1 MASVSGVSG
10 ASITSAAGI
19 ESLINQYMAIERQPV
34 TRLQTQKDEL
44 QVRRAIYSDIGTKL
58 GALRTAIRSLTGDT
72 DNLFRR
78 LSATSANA
86 QVATVT
92 GSQSAATGNYTL
104 EVGWLAQ
111 THTLRS
117 ARQAQSDQA
126 LGLSGSFVIGGAQ
139 TRTVDNAITVA
150 DTVTGFGTS
159 GSIGDGLTE
168 LGSGCYYVEVR
179 NDAGWQFRLVD
190 AAGNAVAIARADG
203 TSGTT
208 SAWQSLA
215 AVAGTTFD
223 TGRGLTVTFGNGDFT
238 AGLAGSGAAR
248 VDYTARGA
256 LISVDPSH
264 SLNAIRD
271 AINAATY
278 AEGNRVTASVV
289 DRTLILTGSRSGADG
304 TVQLADVSGSPLA
317 SLGVLSRSVA
327 DPTDLVTT
335 QGVTA
340 FGTADLVAFTGG
352 GLSGTAAL
360 AAGRYQVEIGS
371 GANANKFRLLDANG
385 ATVAIAATSGGDT
398 ATTDWIAISDGV
410 YDTGRGLTITFQGSG
425 TYAPRTFNAGAAGV
439 YVSPVNTGRSP
450 RDAALTINGLALS
463 RSTNTG
469 LTDLVDGLTFN
480 LTGPGTTQ
488 VSVTRDNG
496 QVVSGIKTLVSKLN
510 DVLSYI
516 QAKTEPQRD
525 STASTAEQTIYTRGP
540 LGSDWS
546 VRRLRRDLVN
556 DMLGEF
562 SAAASGAPRRLSDVG
577 LTLDDSSGQLA
588 FSLSNQSALE
598 SALSSNPDGV
608 AALLGSVLQ
617 RVEAHIAPYLD
628 GDYAVIKSNQA
639 SIDTQIKQI
648 EGRIKSAE
656 ARLLVKEKSLRQQFQ
671 GMQSQLVSYGNTY
684 QLLNAYMNIG
694 NSLNQQS

>member
-1 MASVSGVSG
+1 MAAVGGVSG
-10 ASITSAAGI
+10 ASLTSAAGI

-44 QVRRAIYSDIGTKL
+44 QVRRAIYSDIDTKL
-58 GALRTAIRSLTGDT
+58 QALRTAIRSLTGDS

-92 GSQSAATGNYTL
+92 ASQSAATGTYSL
-104 EVGWLAQ
+104 QVGWLAQ

-117 ARQAQSDQA
+117 ARQALSDQA

-139 TRTVDNAITVA
+139 TRAVADAVTVA

-159 GSIGDGLTE
+159 GVREGLPE
-168 LGSGCYYVEVR
+168 LGSGRYYVEVR
-179 NDAGWQFRLVD
+179 NEAGWQFRLVD
-190 AAGNAVAIARADG
+190 AAGKAVTIARADG
-203 TSGTT
+203 SGGTT
-208 SAWQSLA
+208 SAWQDLSV
-215 AVAGTTFD
+215 VAGTTFD
-223 TGRGLTVTFGNGDFT
+223 TGRGLKITFGSGDYT
-238 AGLAGSGAAR
+238 AGLAGSGAAQ
-248 VDYTARGA
+248 VDYTAQGA
-256 LISVDPSH
+256 LIAVDPSH

-289 DRTLILTGSRSGADG
+289 DRTLILTGSRSGSAG
-304 TVQLADVSGSPLA
+304 AVQLADGSGSPLA
-317 SLGVLSRSVA
+317 TLGVLSRSVA
-327 DPTDLVTT
+327 DATDLVTT

-371 GANANKFRLLDANG
+371 GADANKFRLLDANG
-385 ATVAIAATSGGDT
+385 AAVAIAATSGGNT

-410 YDTGRGLTITFQGSG
+410 YDTGRGLTITFQGGG
-425 TYAPRTFNAGAAGV
+425 TYAARAFNAGAAGV
-439 YVSPVNTGRSP
+439 YVSPVNTTRSP
-450 RDAALTINGLALS
+450 RDAALTINGLTLS

-480 LTGPGTTQ
+480 LTGAGSTQ
-488 VSVTRDNG
+488 VSVTRDNS

-516 QAKTEPQRD
+516 QAKTEPQPD
-525 STASTAEQTIYTRGP
+525 SKASTGEQTIYKRGP

-546 VRRLRRDLVN
+546 VRRLRRELVN
-556 DMLGEF
+556 DVMAEF
-562 SAAASGAPRRLSDVG
+562 TAAASGAPRRLSDVG
-577 LTLDDSSGQLA
+577 LTLDDKSGQLA

-608 AALLGSVLQ
+608 AALVGNILQ

-671 GMQSQLVSYGNTY
+671 GMQGQLVSYGNTY

-694 NSLNQQS
+694 NRLNQQS